1 MVKKEKRAKELIKNL
16 YLRYH
21 GGGLHNR
28 MRD

>member
-1 MVKKEKRAKELIKNL
+1 MRKEKRATELIKNL

-21 GGGLHNR
+21 RVGLHNR